1 MRIGTKG
8 VRTVRG
14 AVAALCL
21 PRRSFAK
28 AGERR
33 RDEGKFDSSTVVC
46 VFSAKGA
53 VFNHSL
59 GQRPRETVN
68 ENPLAL
74 TARFI
79 AALSRAFSARSLG
92 NMKSWGAAPGCH
104 ESALSALDTSAVI
117 RLRSATAR
125 QVDRRYSSCETASD
139 SRAAAFSLLEVVL
152 ALGVA
157 AFCLI
162 AVLGLLPVG
171 VQTNRNANSQTAVSN
186 IIATVVSDLRTTP
199 AAATTSP
206 EFAIT
211 FDAEKTLFFDA
222 SGQAS
227 PSLSADSRYRL
238 NVTWNS
244 APTGLHYAVLK
255 ATWPAEVDPATT
267 PPGGSVEIFAAFDRN

>member
-1 MRIGTKG
+1 MRIKG
-8 VRTVRG
+8 LRTVPG

-21 PRRSFAK
+21 PRRNCAK

-33 RDEGKFDSSTVVC
+33 HDEGKFDSSAVRC

-53 VFNHSL
+53 VFHHSL

-68 ENPLAL
+68 ANPLAL

-79 AALSRAFSARSLG
+79 AALSRAFSAHSLG

-125 QVDRRYSSCETASD
+125 QVDRRYSSYETVSN

-157 AFCLI
+157 GFCLI
-162 AVLGLLPVG
+162 AILGLLPVG
-171 VQTNRNANSQTAVSN
+171 VQTNRNASSQTAVNN
-186 IIATVVSDLRTTP
+186 IIATVMSDLRTTP
-199 AAATTSP
+199 AAAVTSP

-211 FDAEKTLFFDA
+211 FDAEKTLFFDG
-222 SGQAS
+222 SGKAS
-227 PSLSADSRYRL
+227 PSLSTDSRYRL
-238 NVTWNS
+238 NVTWNA

>member
-1 MRIGTKG
+1 MKIKTL
-8 VRTVRG
+8 RTVRR
-14 AVAALCL
+14 VIAALCL

-33 RDEGKFDSSTVVC
+33 RDEGKFDSQTIVC

-53 VFNHSL
+53 VFNHSP

-117 RLRSATAR
+117 RLRAATAR
-125 QVDRRYSSCETASD
+125 QADHRYSRCETASD

-157 AFCLI
+157 AFCLT

-171 VQTNRNANSQTAVSN
+171 VQTNRNSSSQTAASN

-227 PSLSADSRYRL
+227 SSLITDSRYRL
-238 NVTWNS
+238 SVTWNS

-267 PPGGSVEIFAAFDRN
+267 LPGGSMEIFAAFDRN